1 MKPILQIALD
11 FIDLPRAL
19 KLAEEAV
26 AGGADWLEAGTP
38 LIKSCGLE
46 AIRELRKKF
55 PNVTLVADMK
65 TMDVGRLE
73 VEIAAKAGAEIVAVL
88 GVADDSTIREC
99 IEAGRNY
106 GAKIMVDLLEVED
119 FVQRAK
125 EMEKLGADYLGL
137 HTSID
142 EQMQGKISF
151 EKVREISKNVN
162 LPIAIAGGI
171 NSENAVEAVESGAEI
186 IIVGG
191 AITKSAD
198 AREAT
203 EEIKKAITEKIKI
216 KTDLYRRVASEE
228 EVRKIFSQVSTANIS
243 DALHRGETLKDIV
256 PVIQGLKMVGKA
268 FTVRTYP
275 GDWAKPV
282 EAVDQTKEGEVIV
295 IDAGGVG
302 PAVWGELASHSAKG
316 KKIAGVVINGA
327 IRDVEEIRKISFPAF
342 AKIITPQA
350 GEPKGLGEIGIPI
363 TISGI
368 KIFPGDWVI
377 GDDDGVIVVPQNK
390 AIEIA
395 NRAMDVLEKENR
407 IRKEIGEGSTLGYIT
422 EVLKWEKQ

>member
-1 MKPILQIALD
+1 
-11 FIDLPRAL
+11 
-19 KLAEEAV
+19 
-26 AGGADWLEAGTP
+26 
-38 LIKSCGLE
+38 
-46 AIRELRKKF
+46 
-55 PNVTLVADMK
+55 
-65 TMDVGRLE
+65 
-73 VEIAAKAGAEIVAVL
+73 
-88 GVADDSTIREC
+88 
-99 IEAGRNY
+99 
-106 GAKIMVDLLEVED
+106 
-119 FVQRAK
+119 
-125 EMEKLGADYLGL
+125 
-137 HTSID
+137 
-142 EQMQGKISF
+142 
-151 EKVREISKNVN
+151 
-162 LPIAIAGGI
+162 
-171 NSENAVEAVESGAEI
+171 
-186 IIVGG
+186 
-191 AITKSAD
+191 
-198 AREAT
+198 
-203 EEIKKAITEKIKI
+203 
-216 KTDLYRRVASEE
+216 
-228 EVRKIFSQVSTANIS
+228 
-243 DALHRGETLKDIV
+243 
-256 PVIQGLKMVGKA
+256 MVGKA

-342 AKIITPQA
+342 AEIITPQA

-407 IRKEIGEGSTLGYIT
+407 IRKEIGEGSTLGFLT
-422 EVLKWEKQ
+422 EGLKWEKPKLNLFFLSG